1 MRPLTILS
9 CICLALALGTSS
21 ALAFRPPDTN
31 VAPPTE
37 HQQELR
43 YADAQTQPWAMN
55 YTDEAA
61 QRLGVH
67 DGQWEAFNTRS
78 SDPMVP
84 SFKGGVDNGSAMVK
98 LQWTP

>member
-1 MRPLTILS
+1 MRPRIILS
-9 CICLALALGTSS
+9 STCLALVLGTTS

-31 VAPPTE
+31 AAMPTE
-37 HQQELR
+37 HQQDLR
-43 YADAQTQPWAMN
+43 YADAQTQPYAMN

-67 DGQWEAFNTRS
+67 DGQWEAFNTHS
-78 SDPMVP
+78 SDPLMP